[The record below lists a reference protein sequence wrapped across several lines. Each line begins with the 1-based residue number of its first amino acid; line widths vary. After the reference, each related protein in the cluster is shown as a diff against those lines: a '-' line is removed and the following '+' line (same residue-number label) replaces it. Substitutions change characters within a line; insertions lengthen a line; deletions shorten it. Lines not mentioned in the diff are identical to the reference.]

1 MEEPYVLKRRINKL
15 MKNVTL
21 LLPVKNGSKF
31 LSASLGNLIEIAED
45 HDEILIVNDFST
57 DDSLDLIQKHQ
68 RHDQRIRVINNV
80 NAGLVNALNIGI
92 KESSNNWIARCDVDD
107 TYDAKRIVIQKK
119 AINSGIAGIFTDY
132 EFFADGNKSLGIMPS
147 AINSESVS
155 VSLSKSQRTAHP
167 SIMYSKEAVLSAG
180 GYREED
186 FPTEDLSLWLRMSKE
201 GKLIS
206 IPKVLLNYRLTPK
219 SVSMQKRGLIQ
230 EKTRNLLSTIGINS
244 KDFLYTY
251 SNLELILDNYNNFES
266 STRRKML
273 LLRELL
279 EIQGDPSRFG
289 IGKNQNF
296 HLLKYMKLLFNGKFL
311 AEGISLKR
319 ERDLRNKFRFSE
331 TNVR

>member
-1 MEEPYVLKRRINKL
+1 MN
-15 MKNVTL
+15 NVTL

-31 LSASLGNLIEIAED
+31 LLNSLENLTQIAQD
-45 HDEILIVNDFST
+45 QDEILIINDFST
-57 DDSLDLIQKHQ
+57 DDSLDLIQIYQQK
-68 RHDQRIRVINNV
+68 DKRIRLINAING
-80 NAGLVNALNIGI
+80 GLVNALNLGI

-119 AINSGIAGIFTDY
+119 AINNEIAGIFTDY
-132 EFFADGNKSLGIMPS
+132 EFFADGKKSLGVMPS

-155 VSLSKSQRTAHP
+155 VSLAQSQRTAHP
-167 SIMYSKEAVLSAG
+167 SIMYSKDAVVSAG

-186 FPTEDLSLWLRMSKE
+186 FPAEDLSLWLRMSKE

-206 IPKVLLNYRLTPK
+206 IPKVLLNYRLTRM

-230 EKTRNLLSTIGINS
+230 EKTRSLLSTIGINYR
-244 KDFLYTY
+244 DLAYT
-251 SNLELILDNYNNFES
+251 SANLESILEDYNKTES

-279 EIQGDPSRFG
+279 VIQRNPSRFG
-289 IGKNQNF
+289 VGENQNVNSF
-296 HLLKYMKLLFNGKFL
+296 KYMKFLLNGKFL

-331 TNVR
+331 TNVK